1 MYLST
6 SKRPNLPNFN
16 NQVHTTPFGRSCYLG
31 SVAGN
36 FYRSLS
42 FVLDTV
48 TELELVVMLVD
59 VMVEL
64 LVLVALVLVRDAW
77 VTREPAKCW
86 LSCAVLCC
94 GGLHQFGIY
103 LNSGP
108 RKTTILAYSLRIAS
122 PVYTIYSWL
131 VHSGFLGGRM
141 MSQCQ
146 WDSNRCI
153 YVYIYIR
160 IYILCIYVYIFSI
173 YVYNMICIHP
183 SINLSLAFLP
193 GLTGLRPGC
202 SGGEWPE
209 NVQNVRM
216 PEAWQESNIW
226 SRTQKPRMLEISA
239 NQTTKTWSSEPQ
251 PRVSPNL
258 SWAKLGPKQ
267 AGWRAGRFGE
277 ARGGV
282 SWAQETRHPQDR
294 HVGGVG
300 ETPRRIITI
309 YLNHIWI
316 YLCKERYTKLK
327 QDDLSK
333 HMFKVFIERME
344 RRINMDPFCYTYN
357 KYILLLCN

>member
-1 MYLST
+1 MNRRSAGFLAQSYAVVVCISLASIWIQGLGRQQYSHIVSGLLLRYTQSTLSWCT
-6 SKRPNLPNFN
+6 QAFWEEEWCHNAN
-16 NQVHTTPFGRSCYLG
+16 
-31 SVAGN
+31 
-36 FYRSLS
+36 
-42 FVLDTV
+42 
-48 TELELVVMLVD
+48 
-59 VMVEL
+59 
-64 LVLVALVLVRDAW
+64 
-77 VTREPAKCW
+77 
-86 LSCAVLCC
+86 
-94 GGLHQFGIY
+94 GIPI
-103 LNSGP
+103 G
-108 RKTTILAYSLRIAS
+108 
-122 PVYTIYSWL
+122 VYTYTYT
-131 VHSGFLGGRM
+131 
-141 MSQCQ
+141 
-146 WDSNRCI
+146 
-153 YVYIYIR
+153 YVYIYIM
-160 IYILCIYVYIFSI
+160 YICIYIFSI
-173 YVYNMICIHP
+173 YVYNMIYIHP

-258 SWAKLGPKQ
+258 SWARLGPKQ